1 MAGDRPSVGALI
13 VVGTPIGNLGD
24 LSTRA
29 ADELAAADVIACED
43 TRRTGRLLD
52 LRGIRAPRLLVANE
66 HTEDSRRDEVIERI
80 ERGERVALVS
90 DAGMPTVADP
100 GRRLVAAVAEAGL
113 PIEVIP
119 GPVAAITALAVSG
132 FGAERFVF
140 EGFLPRKG
148 RARRERLAEV
158 GAEVRTVVLYEAP
171 PRLVATLEALAEVCG
186 ADRRALVARE
196 LTKLHEELARG
207 TLDDLARHFDATA
220 PRGEL
225 VVVIEG
231 APVVAVELA
240 DDDLRA
246 AIGDAL
252 DADLSTRD
260 AVARVV
266 AATGAPKRRV
276 YDLAVEVRRAA
287 TDDGATPAPHPG

>member
-1 MAGDRPSVGALI
+1 MAAAEASGGALV

-24 LSTRA
+24 LSPRA
-29 ADELAAADVIACED
+29 VEELAGADVIACED

-52 LRGIRAPRLLVANE
+52 LRGIAAPRLLVTNE
-66 HTEDSRRDEVIERI
+66 HTEEAR
-80 ERGERVALVS
+80 RGEIIDRIASGQRVVLVS

-113 PIEVIP
+113 AVEVVP
-119 GPVAAITALAVSG
+119 GPVAATTALAVSG

-148 RARRERLAEV
+148 RARRERLAEI

-171 PRLVATLEALAEVCG
+171 PRLGATLADLARHCG
-186 ADRRALVARE
+186 ADRPVVVARE

-207 TLDDLARHFDATA
+207 TLGELAERFSAA
-220 PRGEL
+220 PARGEL
-225 VVVIEG
+225 VVVVEG
-231 APVVAVELA
+231 APPTVVELS
-240 DDDLRA
+240 DDDLRS
-246 AIGDAL
+246 AL
-252 DADLSTRD
+252 AEAMAGERSTRD

-266 AATGAPKRRV
+266 ATTGAAKRRV
-276 YDLAVEVRRAA
+276 YDLAVKVERAPDEIGRRQQG
-287 TDDGATPAPHPG
+287 DG